1 MVVKRWRKF
10 ILNVT
15 MTKKVKKFNKDITR
29 SRSFRDLVFYI
40 KVTRVIVVFFPL
52 MLNAQDS
59 LLTQNDKLSKREK
72 WKILRQKTERD
83 VDKGEISRED
93 ADKKY
98 SRFRSHMLGKKAERK
113 DPVLEN
119 HFKKFGIDDI
129 DQLKNHLLDKHIPI
143 DKLDAVLGGMLRL
156 VHYFKSEGNNQKI
169 NPRLEAY
176 FKGRLGLTS
185 YHTTQVYK
193 TAKNIASGR
202 FSDE

>member
-1 MVVKRWRKF
+1 
-10 ILNVT
+10 

-40 KVTRVIVVFFPL
+40 KITRVIVVFSPFI
-52 MLNAQDS
+52 LNGQDS
-59 LLTQNDKLSKREK
+59 LLSQNDKLSKREK

-83 VDKGEISRED
+83 VDRGEISREE

-98 SRFRSHMLGKKAERK
+98 SRFRSHLLGKRAERK

-119 HFKKFGIDDI
+119 HFKKIGIDNI
-129 DQLKNHLLDKHIPI
+129 DQLKNHLMDKHIPI

-185 YHTTQVYK
+185 YQTNQVYK
-193 TAKNIASGR
+193 TARNIALGR
-202 FSDE
+202 FK

>member
-1 MVVKRWRKF
+1 MM
-10 ILNVT
+10 N
-15 MTKKVKKFNKDITR
+15 KKIKKINKGLTR
-29 SRSFRDLVFYI
+29 SRSFRDLIFYI
-40 KVTRVIVVFFPL
+40 KITKLIVVFFPL
-52 MLNAQDS
+52 VLNAQDS
-59 LLTQNDKLSKREK
+59 LLSQKNKLSKREK

-98 SRFRSHMLGKKAERK
+98 SRFRSHLFGKKVERK

-193 TAKNIASGR
+193 TARNIASGR

>member
-1 MVVKRWRKF
+1 
-10 ILNVT
+10 
-15 MTKKVKKFNKDITR
+15 MTKKVKKFKKDITR

-98 SRFRSHMLGKKAERK
+98 SRFRSHLLGKKAERK
-113 DPVLEN
+113 DPILEN

-193 TAKNIASGR
+193 TAKNVASGR

>member
-1 MVVKRWRKF
+1 
-10 ILNVT
+10 

-98 SRFRSHMLGKKAERK
+98 SRFRSHLLGKKAERK
-113 DPVLEN
+113 DPILEN

>member
-1 MVVKRWRKF
+1 MVKRWRKF

-29 SRSFRDLVFYI
+29 SRSFRDLVIYI
-40 KVTRVIVVFFPL
+40 TVTRVIVVFFPL

-59 LLTQNDKLSKREK
+59 LLSQNDKLSKREK

-169 NPRLEAY
+169 NPRLETY

-193 TAKNIASGR
+193 TAKKIASGR

>member
-1 MVVKRWRKF
+1 MKRWRKF

-15 MTKKVKKFNKDITR
+15 MTKKVKKFNEDITR

-59 LLTQNDKLSKREK
+59 LLSQNDELSKREK

-83 VDKGEISRED
+83 VDKGEISRKD

-193 TAKNIASGR
+193 TARSIASGR

>member
-1 MVVKRWRKF
+1 M
-10 ILNVT
+10 I
-15 MTKKVKKFNKDITR
+15 KKVKKINKNIIR

-52 MLNAQDS
+52 MLNAQDP
-59 LLTQNDKLSKREK
+59 LLSQNDKLSKREK
-72 WKILRQKTERD
+72 WKILRQKTEVE

-98 SRFRSHMLGKKAERK
+98 SRFRSHLLGKKAERK

-156 VHYFKSEGNNQKI
+156 IHYFKSDENNQKI

-193 TAKNIASGR
+193 TARNIASGR

>member
-1 MVVKRWRKF
+1 
-10 ILNVT
+10 

-40 KVTRVIVVFFPL
+40 KVTRVIVVFSPL

-169 NPRLEAY
+169 NPRLETY

-193 TAKNIASGR
+193 TAKKIASGR

>member
-1 MVVKRWRKF
+1 MKRWRKF

-15 MTKKVKKFNKDITR
+15 MTKKVKKINKDITR

-40 KVTRVIVVFFPL
+40 KTTKVIVVFFPL
-52 MLNAQDS
+52 MLIAQDS
-59 LLTQNDKLSKREK
+59 LFSQNDKLSKREK

-98 SRFRSHMLGKKAERK
+98 SRFRSHLLGKKADRK

-143 DKLDAVLGGMLRL
+143 DKVDAVLGGMLRL
-156 VHYFKSEGNNQKI
+156 VHYFKSEVNNQKM

-185 YHTTQVYK
+185 HHTTQVYK
-193 TAKNIASGR
+193 TARDIASGR

>member
-1 MVVKRWRKF
+1 MVKRWRKF

-98 SRFRSHMLGKKAERK
+98 SRFRSHLLGKKAERK

-193 TAKNIASGR
+193 TARNIASGR

>member
-1 MVVKRWRKF
+1 
-10 ILNVT
+10 
-15 MTKKVKKFNKDITR
+15 MTKKVKKINKNIIR

-52 MLNAQDS
+52 MLNAQDP
-59 LLTQNDKLSKREK
+59 LLSQNDKLSKREK
-72 WKILRQKTERD
+72 WKILRQKTE
-83 VDKGEISRED
+83 VEVEKGEISRED

-98 SRFRSHMLGKKAERK
+98 SRFRSHLLGKKAERK

-156 VHYFKSEGNNQKI
+156 IHYFKSDENNQKI

-193 TAKNIASGR
+193 TARNIASGR

>member
-1 MVVKRWRKF
+1 
-10 ILNVT
+10 

-52 MLNAQDS
+52 ILNAQDS

-169 NPRLEAY
+169 NPRLETY

-193 TAKNIASGR
+193 TAKKIASGR

>member
-1 MVVKRWRKF
+1 
-10 ILNVT
+10 

-169 NPRLEAY
+169 NPRLETY

-193 TAKNIASGR
+193 TARSIALGR

>member
-1 MVVKRWRKF
+1 MVKRWRKF

-15 MTKKVKKFNKDITR
+15 MTKKVKKINKDITR

-40 KVTRVIVVFFPL
+40 KITKVILVFFPL
-52 MLNAQDS
+52 ILNAQDS
-59 LLTQNDKLSKREK
+59 LFSQNDKLSKREK

-98 SRFRSHMLGKKAERK
+98 SRFRSHLLGKKAERK

-119 HFKKFGIDDI
+119 HFKQFGIDDI
-129 DQLKNHLLDKHIPI
+129 DQLKNHLLDKQIPI

-156 VHYFKSEGNNQKI
+156 VHYFKSVENNQRMS
-169 NPRLEAY
+169 PRLEAY
-176 FKGRLGLTS
+176 FKGRLGLTTH
-185 YHTTQVYK
+185 HTTQVYK

-202 FSDE
+202 FK

>member
-1 MVVKRWRKF
+1 M
-10 ILNVT
+10 I
-15 MTKKVKKFNKDITR
+15 KKVKKINKNIIR

-52 MLNAQDS
+52 MLNAQDP
-59 LLTQNDKLSKREK
+59 LLSQNDKLSKREK
-72 WKILRQKTERD
+72 WKILRQKTE
-83 VDKGEISRED
+83 VEVEKGEISRED

-98 SRFRSHMLGKKAERK
+98 SRFRSHLLGKKAERK

-156 VHYFKSEGNNQKI
+156 IHYFKSDENNQKI

-193 TAKNIASGR
+193 TARNIASGR

>member
-1 MVVKRWRKF
+1 VKRWRKF

-59 LLTQNDKLSKREK
+59 LLSQNDKLSKREK

>member
-1 MVVKRWRKF
+1 
-10 ILNVT
+10 

-59 LLTQNDKLSKREK
+59 LLSQNDKLSKREK

-98 SRFRSHMLGKKAERK
+98 SRFSSHMLGKKAERK

-169 NPRLEAY
+169 NPRLETY

-193 TAKNIASGR
+193 TAKKIASGR

>member
-1 MVVKRWRKF
+1 MKRWRKF
-10 ILNVT
+10 IPHVT
-15 MTKKVKKFNKDITR
+15 TIKKVKKFNKDITR

-59 LLTQNDKLSKREK
+59 LLSQNDKLSKREK
-72 WKILRQKTERD
+72 WKILRHKTERD
-83 VDKGEISRED
+83 VDKGEISRGD

-98 SRFRSHMLGKKAERK
+98 SRFRSHLLGKKAERK

-119 HFKKFGIDDI
+119 HFKKFGINDI

>member
-1 MVVKRWRKF
+1 MKRWRKF
-10 ILNVT
+10 IPNVT
-15 MTKKVKKFNKDITR
+15 MTKKVNKINKDITR

-40 KVTRVIVVFFPL
+40 KITRVIVVFSPL
-52 MLNAQDS
+52 ILNGQDS
-59 LLTQNDKLSKREK
+59 LLSQNDKLSKREK

-83 VDKGEISRED
+83 VDKGEISREE

-98 SRFRSHMLGKKAERK
+98 SRFRSHLLGKRAERK

-119 HFKKFGIDDI
+119 HFKKIGIDNI
-129 DQLKNHLLDKHIPI
+129 DQLKNHLMDKHIPI

-185 YHTTQVYK
+185 YHTNQVYK
-193 TAKNIASGR
+193 TARNIALGR
-202 FSDE
+202 FK

>member
-1 MVVKRWRKF
+1 MV
-10 ILNVT
+10 N
-15 MTKKVKKFNKDITR
+15 KKIKEFNKGITR
-29 SRSFRDLVFYI
+29 SRSFRDLIFYI
-40 KVTRVIVVFFPL
+40 KITKVIVVFFPL
-52 MLNAQDS
+52 VLNAEDS
-59 LLTQNDKLSKREK
+59 LLSQNDKLSEREK

-83 VDKGEISRED
+83 VDKGEITRED

-98 SRFRSHMLGKKAERK
+98 SRFRSHLLGKKAERK

-156 VHYFKSEGNNQKI
+156 IHYFKSDENNQKI

-193 TAKNIASGR
+193 TARNIASGR

>member
-1 MVVKRWRKF
+1 MVKRWRKF

-15 MTKKVKKFNKDITR
+15 MIKKVKKINKNIIR

-40 KVTRVIVVFFPL
+40 KVIRVIVVFFPL
-52 MLNAQDS
+52 MLNAQDP
-59 LLTQNDKLSKREK
+59 LLSQNDKLSKREK
-72 WKILRQKTERD
+72 WKILRQKTEIE
-83 VDKGEISRED
+83 VEKGESSRED

-98 SRFRSHMLGKKAERK
+98 SRFRSHLLGKKAERK

-156 VHYFKSEGNNQKI
+156 IHYFKSDENNQKI

-193 TAKNIASGR
+193 TARNIASGR

>member
-1 MVVKRWRKF
+1 
-10 ILNVT
+10 

-59 LLTQNDKLSKREK
+59 LLSQNDKLSKREK
-72 WKILRQKTERD
+72 WNILRQKTERD

-98 SRFRSHMLGKKAERK
+98 SRFRSHLLGKKAERK

>member
-1 MVVKRWRKF
+1 MVKRWRKF

-15 MTKKVKKFNKDITR
+15 MTKKVKKINKDITR

-40 KVTRVIVVFFPL
+40 KITKVILVFFPL
-52 MLNAQDS
+52 ILNAQDS
-59 LLTQNDKLSKREK
+59 LFSQNDKLSKREK

-98 SRFRSHMLGKKAERK
+98 SRFRSHLLGKKVERK

-119 HFKKFGIDDI
+119 HFKQFGINDI
-129 DQLKNHLLDKHIPI
+129 DQLKNHLLDKQIPI

-156 VHYFKSEGNNQKI
+156 VHYFKSVENNQTMS
-169 NPRLEAY
+169 PRLEAY

-185 YHTTQVYK
+185 HHTTQVYK

-202 FSDE
+202 FK

>member
-1 MVVKRWRKF
+1 
-10 ILNVT
+10 

-59 LLTQNDKLSKREK
+59 LLSQNDKLSKREK

-98 SRFRSHMLGKKAERK
+98 SRFRSHLLGKKAERK

-193 TAKNIASGR
+193 TAKNIALGR

>member
-1 MVVKRWRKF
+1 
-10 ILNVT
+10 

-59 LLTQNDKLSKREK
+59 LLSQNDKLSKREK

-156 VHYFKSEGNNQKI
+156 LHYFKSEGNNQKI

>member
-1 MVVKRWRKF
+1 
-10 ILNVT
+10 

-29 SRSFRDLVFYI
+29 SRSFRDLVIYI

-59 LLTQNDKLSKREK
+59 LLSQNDKLSKREK
-72 WKILRQKTERD
+72 WKIFRQKTERD

-98 SRFRSHMLGKKAERK
+98 SRFRSHLLGKKAEGK

>member
-1 MVVKRWRKF
+1 MVKRWRKF

-52 MLNAQDS
+52 MLNAQDP
-59 LLTQNDKLSKREK
+59 LLSQNDKLSKREK
-72 WKILRQKTERD
+72 WKILRQKTEIE
-83 VDKGEISRED
+83 VEKGEISRED

-98 SRFRSHMLGKKAERK
+98 SRFRSHLLGKKAERK

-156 VHYFKSEGNNQKI
+156 IHYFKSDENNQKI

-193 TAKNIASGR
+193 TARNIASGR

>member
-1 MVVKRWRKF
+1 M
-10 ILNVT
+10 I
-15 MTKKVKKFNKDITR
+15 KKVKKINKNIIR
-29 SRSFRDLVFYI
+29 SRSFRDLIFYI
-40 KVTRVIVVFFPL
+40 KITKVIVVFFPL
-52 MLNAQDS
+52 MLNAQDP
-59 LLTQNDKLSKREK
+59 LLSQNDKLSKREK
-72 WKILRQKTERD
+72 WKILRQKTEIG

-98 SRFRSHMLGKKAERK
+98 SRFRSHLLGKKAERK

-156 VHYFKSEGNNQKI
+156 IHYFKSDENNQKI

-193 TAKNIASGR
+193 TARNIASGR

>member
-1 MVVKRWRKF
+1 MMNKR
-10 ILNVT
+10 I
-15 MTKKVKKFNKDITR
+15 KKFNKDITR
-29 SRSFRDLVFYI
+29 SRSFRDLVFYMKI
-40 KVTRVIVVFFPL
+40 TKVIVVFLPL
-52 MLNAQDS
+52 VLNAQDS
-59 LLTQNDKLSKREK
+59 LLYQKNKLSKREK

-98 SRFRSHMLGKKAERK
+98 SRFRSHLLGKKVERK

-129 DQLKNHLLDKHIPI
+129 DQLKNHLMDKHIPI

-193 TAKNIASGR
+193 TARNIASGR

>member
-1 MVVKRWRKF
+1 MVKRWRKF

-15 MTKKVKKFNKDITR
+15 MIKKVKKINKNIIR
-29 SRSFRDLVFYI
+29 SRSFRDLIFYI
-40 KVTRVIVVFFPL
+40 KITKVIVVFFPL
-52 MLNAQDS
+52 MLNAQDP
-59 LLTQNDKLSKREK
+59 LLSQNDKLSKREK
-72 WKILRQKTERD
+72 WKILRQKTELE
-83 VDKGEISRED
+83 VEKGEISRED

-98 SRFRSHMLGKKAERK
+98 SRFRSHLLGKKAERK

-129 DQLKNHLLDKHIPI
+129 DLLKNHLLDKHIPI

-193 TAKNIASGR
+193 TARNIASGR

>member
-1 MVVKRWRKF
+1 MKRWRKF

-59 LLTQNDKLSKREK
+59 LLSQNDKLSKREK

-83 VDKGEISRED
+83 VDKGEISRGD

-156 VHYFKSEGNNQKI
+156 IHYFKSDENNQKI

-193 TAKNIASGR
+193 TARNIASGR

>member
-1 MVVKRWRKF
+1 MKRWRKF

-193 TAKNIASGR
+193 TAKKIASGR

>member
-1 MVVKRWRKF
+1 MKIWRKF
-10 ILNVT
+10 IPNVT
-15 MTKKVKKFNKDITR
+15 MTKKVNKINKDITR

-40 KVTRVIVVFFPL
+40 KITRVIVVFSPL
-52 MLNAQDS
+52 ILNGQDS
-59 LLTQNDKLSKREK
+59 LLSQNDKLSKREK

-83 VDKGEISRED
+83 VDRGEISREE
-93 ADKKY
+93 ADNKY
-98 SRFRSHMLGKKAERK
+98 SRFRSHLLGKRAERK

-119 HFKKFGIDDI
+119 HFKKIGIDNI
-129 DQLKNHLLDKHIPI
+129 DQLKNHLMDKHIPI

-185 YHTTQVYK
+185 YQTNQVYK
-193 TAKNIASGR
+193 TARNIALGR
-202 FSDE
+202 FK

>member
-1 MVVKRWRKF
+1 M
-10 ILNVT
+10 I
-15 MTKKVKKFNKDITR
+15 KKVKKINKNIIR

-52 MLNAQDS
+52 MLNAQDP
-59 LLTQNDKLSKREK
+59 LLSQNDKLSKREK
-72 WKILRQKTERD
+72 WKILRQKTEIG

-98 SRFRSHMLGKKAERK
+98 SRFRSHLLGKKAERK

-169 NPRLEAY
+169 NPRLETY

-193 TAKNIASGR
+193 TAKKIASGR

>member
-1 MVVKRWRKF
+1 M
-10 ILNVT
+10 I
-15 MTKKVKKFNKDITR
+15 KKVKKINKNIIR
-29 SRSFRDLVFYI
+29 SRSFRDLIFYI
-40 KVTRVIVVFFPL
+40 KITKVIVVFFPL

-59 LLTQNDKLSKREK
+59 LLSQNDKLSEREK
-72 WKILRQKTERD
+72 WKILRQKTEIE
-83 VDKGEISRED
+83 VEKGEISRED

-98 SRFRSHMLGKKAERK
+98 SRFRSHLLGKKAERK

-156 VHYFKSEGNNQKI
+156 IHYFKSDENNQKI

-193 TAKNIASGR
+193 TARNIASGR

>member
-1 MVVKRWRKF
+1 MM
-10 ILNVT
+10 N
-15 MTKKVKKFNKDITR
+15 KKIKKFNKDITR
-29 SRSFRDLVFYI
+29 SRSFRDLTFYMKI
-40 KVTRVIVVFFPL
+40 TKVIVVFFPL
-52 MLNAQDS
+52 VLNAQDS
-59 LLTQNDKLSKREK
+59 LLYQKNKLSKREK

-93 ADKKY
+93 
-98 SRFRSHMLGKKAERK
+98 
-113 DPVLEN
+113 PVLEN
-119 HFKKFGIDDI
+119 HFKKIGIDDI

-193 TAKNIASGR
+193 TARNIVSGR

>member
-1 MVVKRWRKF
+1 
-10 ILNVT
+10 

-52 MLNAQDS
+52 MLNAQDP
-59 LLTQNDKLSKREK
+59 LLSQNDKLSKREK
-72 WKILRQKTERD
+72 WKILRQKTEVE

-98 SRFRSHMLGKKAERK
+98 SRFRSHLLGKKAERK

-156 VHYFKSEGNNQKI
+156 IHYFKSDENNQKI

-193 TAKNIASGR
+193 TARNIASGR

>member
-1 MVVKRWRKF
+1 MVKRWRKF

-15 MTKKVKKFNKDITR
+15 MIKKVKKINKNIIR

-52 MLNAQDS
+52 MLNAQDP
-59 LLTQNDKLSKREK
+59 LLSQNDKLSKREK
-72 WKILRQKTERD
+72 WKILRQKTEIE

-98 SRFRSHMLGKKAERK
+98 SRFRSHLLGKKAERK

-156 VHYFKSEGNNQKI
+156 IHYFKSDENNQKI

-193 TAKNIASGR
+193 TARNIASGR

>member
-1 MVVKRWRKF
+1 MVKRWRKF

-15 MTKKVKKFNKDITR
+15 MIKKVKKINKNIIR

-40 KVTRVIVVFFPL
+40 KVIRVIVVFFPL
-52 MLNAQDS
+52 MLNAQDP
-59 LLTQNDKLSKREK
+59 LLSQNDKLSKREK
-72 WKILRQKTERD
+72 WKILRQKTE
-83 VDKGEISRED
+83 VEVEKGEISRED

-98 SRFRSHMLGKKAERK
+98 SRFRSHLLGKKAERK

-193 TAKNIASGR
+193 TARNIASGR